1 MWLCHH
7 HHNCI
12 RLSVLGCHLLLCRSL
27 MEWDT
32 WRFVT
37 HWGRD
42 KMAAISQIAFSDAF
56 SGMKMVVLIL
66 ATILGDQYWI
76 TNTKQAC
83 MGSDAI
89 CVPYLLLL
97 LPSGFDL
104 ITQPE
109 VLIGV
114 WPRAHPVCDRAVL
127 SVDREIT
134 LTQPPLRAPKPG
146 ITSQPQPASQLN
158 IGTQLTSREQT
169 WHQSHAVAWFLNFTS
184 YNLKYTKKHSA
195 KEQHFQPSWTLR
207 FLFF

>member
-1 MWLCHH
+1 MKSHELHG
-7 HHNCI
+7 
-12 RLSVLGCHLLLCRSL
+12 VLTNNGTACSSSS
-27 MEWDT
+27 
-32 WRFVT
+32 
-37 HWGRD
+37 
-42 KMAAISQIAFSDAF
+42 SQQQDVIKNAVQI
-56 SGMKMVVLIL
+56 KKL
-66 ATILGDQYWI
+66 ACNRYSQYWI

-104 ITQPE
+104 ITEPE

-114 WPRAHPVCDRAVL
+114 WPKAHPVCDRAAL
-127 SVDREIT
+127 SVDRVDREIT

-169 WHQSHAVAWFLNFTS
+169 WHQSHAVAWLLNFTS
-184 YNLKYTKKHSA
+184 
-195 KEQHFQPSWTLR
+195 
-207 FLFF
+207 

>member
-1 MWLCHH
+1 MYKTCRNEHW
-7 HHNCI
+7 
-12 RLSVLGCHLLLCRSL
+12 SVRTSGLQKALVRSKS
-27 MEWDT
+27 
-32 WRFVT
+32 
-37 HWGRD
+37 HW
-42 KMAAISQIAFSDAF
+42 SV
-56 SGMKMVVLIL
+56 MVR
-66 ATILGDQYWI
+66 TQYWI

-104 ITQPE
+104 IAEPE

-114 WPRAHPVCDRAVL
+114 WWRGHPVCDRAAL

-184 YNLKYTKKHSA
+184 YNLKHTEKTRLKNNIFNSH
-195 KEQHFQPSWTLR
+195 EH
-207 FLFF
+207 

>member
-1 MWLCHH
+1 MTQTVPDISPLMPMHQDPLLVIILVFTSH
-7 HHNCI
+7 RPLPCI
-12 RLSVLGCHLLLCRSL
+12 NKC
-27 MEWDT
+27 
-32 WRFVT
+32 
-37 HWGRD
+37 
-42 KMAAISQIAFSDAF
+42 K
-56 SGMKMVVLIL
+56 
-66 ATILGDQYWI
+66 QYWI

-83 MGSDAI
+83 I
-89 CVPYLLLL
+89 LL

-104 ITQPE
+104 ITEPE

-114 WPRAHPVCDRAVL
+114 WSRAHPVCDRAAL

-184 YNLKYTKKHSA
+184 YNLKCTEKHG
-195 KEQHFQPSWTLR
+195 
-207 FLFF
+207 